1 VYCGFDPTADS
12 LHLGHLLGLVV
23 LTWFRRCGHTPV
35 ALLGGATG
43 RVGDPSGAPRPR
55 PAQAGRAGDTRVPCR
70 KRRALDLRAPATP
83 SCGTSG
89 TVGHPGT
96 CSAAAIADT
105 RLPTWAGVEMPKAC
119 GLRTAPRRARAGR
132 SAERP
137 VLTDAQI
144 EANVAA
150 IRATLE
156 DLLSDRN
163 SAGPPPR
170 ILNNLVRGAAASGY
184 G

>member
-55 PAQAGRAGDTRVPCR
+55 PAQAGRAGDTPSPPHPG
-70 KRRALDLRAPATP
+70 AGP

-89 TVGHPGT
+89 TVGHPGS
-96 CSAAAIADT
+96 CGAAVLANA
-105 RLPTWAGVEMPKAC
+105 RLPRAGGREQPGAC
-119 GLRTAPRRARAGR
+119 GSRTALGRARAGR